1 MEKMGGEEGRKKRW
15 KSTVNLFETSCR
27 LFGNFHQLPTHYS
40 KATSQ
45 IHTRGGKKKCIQ
57 NIRELFHD
65 IPVNQRGQTQRH
77 REAMSFPL
85 PPNPYSTPF
94 TSDDDD
100 DNGSYTPHKSSSDLN
115 SKIMLT
121 AIVSLSVV
129 IALVITLH
137 IYARCVLRRRARR
150 RSALLSI
157 TLSRVHSDEPPK
169 TGLDQ
174 SVIDSLP
181 MFKFSENDT
190 QEEGG
195 TTDCAVCLSVL
206 EEGEIARLLPNCKHT
221 FHAECIDKWLGT
233 HSTCPICRT
242 EAEPRLQPEPREAMV
257 MIRTVPPAPA
267 PPSDGT
273 NSSSLACSEGTSE
286 GAAQCSAKSGA
297 STSRLSSFRRMLSR
311 GSSRTTQSCGAPEDG
326 IEDVERR

>member
-1 MEKMGGEEGRKKRW
+1 
-15 KSTVNLFETSCR
+15 
-27 LFGNFHQLPTHYS
+27 
-40 KATSQ
+40 
-45 IHTRGGKKKCIQ
+45 
-57 NIRELFHD
+57 
-65 IPVNQRGQTQRH
+65 
-77 REAMSFPL
+77 MSFPF
-85 PPNPYSTPF
+85 PPMPYSTPLS
-94 TSDDDD
+94 SDDDD
-100 DNGSYTPHKSSSDLN
+100 DNGSYTTSHKSSSDLN

-195 TTDCAVCLSVL
+195 TTDCAINGWAHTQRAPSAARRLSPACSPSPV
-206 EEGEIARLLPNCKHT
+206 GYGHDQDC
-221 FHAECIDKWLGT
+221 
-233 HSTCPICRT
+233 S
-242 EAEPRLQPEPREAMV
+242 
-257 MIRTVPPAPA
+257 PAPA

-311 GSSRTTQSCGAPEDG
+311 DHQGQLNP
-326 IEDVERR
+326 VVPQKMV